1 MRTGH
6 HLLVAAL
13 LLALLAGPARARS
26 ASLLPYPVADV
37 WSSAVRFV
45 RVDRGYTLREKDQAS
60 GYILFELTD
69 GGKSYKGALEL
80 IRATDDDG
88 RDATRASFSLPD
100 LPRHWEAMLLDKLAA
115 KVREE
120 RGPPAP
126 PPPRKRPEERRP
138 VDAAAPEPGR

>member
-1 MRTGH
+1 VRAGPR
-6 HLLVAAL
+6 LLLAAL
-13 LLALLAGPARARS
+13 LLALAAGPARARS
-26 ASLLPYPVADV
+26 ASILPYPVAEV
-37 WSSAVRFV
+37 WSSGVRFV

-60 GYILFELTD
+60 GYILFELSE

-80 IRATDDDG
+80 VRATDEDG

-126 PPPRKRPEERRP
+126 PPPRKKPEERRP
-138 VDAAAPEPGR
+138 IDAAAPEPAR